1 MLIPFLRSRK
11 NWKDRLPIGNE
22 IGIDR
27 FSKIKADTCSY
38 KKKKEKKK
46 KRGTFFDGGRYHHQA
61 IRISLSRDWYF
72 SAHVVTLKVGW
83 EKEGK
88 REREREKGNGDVPT
102 AASLQ
107 HLSSIP
113 FYSHPF
119 NLHDFCAVSPLLP
132 YLILHP
138 FLSLLP
144 FTVRDFFSLRTHAIA
159 RSPRNIGRR
168 IKPATDAI
176 PLRHPT
182 RAFPFSRRFQR
193 SAVIHRIV
201 SAQWDLL
208 TKRAKVFQLAFLSSY
223 IIHTKKQ

>member
-27 FSKIKADTCSY
+27 FSKIKVDTCSY

-144 FTVRDFFSLRTHAIA
+144 FTVRDFFSLRTTT
-159 RSPRNIGRR
+159 RSLAPHEISGEGLNRR
-168 IKPATDAI
+168 
-176 PLRHPT
+176 PT
-182 RAFPFSRRFQR
+182 RFLYVTQRELSLFRAAFSDRPWFIGS
-193 SAVIHRIV
+193 SARNEIC
-201 SAQWDLL
+201 
-208 TKRAKVFQLAFLSSY
+208 
-223 IIHTKKQ
+223 